1 MQLAIVKAEPFCQ
14 FSCIVVFLWMWC
26 FLWYIPCIMSR
37 LWHLPFAKETKV
49 PITSVIPRGFCVW
62 RTSSLYS
69 VTVSTIPENC
79 ARRLSKRMI
88 SYLSATAITD
98 VEEAIALTIDATK
111 VGEVYCKLAK
121 YVLSV
126 NPTLQK
132 IAAVIFASL
141 GRRGLTVGC
150 LS

>member
-1 MQLAIVKAEPFCQ
+1 
-14 FSCIVVFLWMWC
+14 
-26 FLWYIPCIMSR
+26 
-37 LWHLPFAKETKV
+37 
-49 PITSVIPRGFCVW
+49 
-62 RTSSLYS
+62 
-69 VTVSTIPENC
+69 
-79 ARRLSKRMI
+79 MI
-88 SYLSATAITD
+88 SYLSATAITN

-111 VGEVYCKLAK
+111 VGEVYRKLAK